1 MCLWWRS
8 DTCSV
13 DFKVFLHEVTVG
25 RKFGAWALLV
35 LAAFMLLGFLRSGA
49 GLGSPTAFFALLVTV
64 ALPAA
69 GGIALLRGA
78 LGGNAKGRMEQLRQQ
93 TIEAEILR
101 LAMQHK
107 GRLTVVE
114 VTSALALTGDE
125 AKRALDELERREV
138 AELDFT
144 EDGVLFY
151 TFHDAKYFKGEQA
164 DTPKRLTDG

>member
-1 MCLWWRS
+1 M
-8 DTCSV
+8 
-13 DFKVFLHEVTVG
+13 G
-25 RKFGAWALLV
+25 RKIGAWALLV
-35 LAAFMLLGFLRSGA
+35 LAAFMLWGFMRSGA

-78 LGGNAKGRMEQLRQQ
+78 LGGNPKDRMHQLRRQ

-101 LAMQHK
+101 LAMQHH

-125 AKRALDELERREV
+125 AKGALDELERREV

-151 TFHDAKYFKGEQA
+151 TFHEAKYFKGEQPNA
-164 DTPKRLTDG
+164 PKRLSDG